1 MSEFE
6 KCARE
11 YCDVKVCYVDLQ
23 RMIRKLPCEFGNR
36 RRYSYDEGTEN
47 PCWLDY
53 REGGITLDEACE
65 NCQITI
71 PKSEDRS
78 RLGRL
83 LPNLA
88 KAMYAAYRAEIGGED
103 E

>member
-11 YCDVKVCYVDLQ
+11 YCDVKVRFLNLQ
-23 RMIRKLPCEFGNR
+23 RMMRKLPCEFENR
-36 RRYSYDEGTEN
+36 SRYRYDEEPDN

-53 REGGITLDEACE
+53 RGGCITLDEACE
-65 NCQITI
+65 NCQTTI
-71 PKSEDRS
+71 PQAKERR
-78 RLGRL
+78 RLGKL

-88 KAMYAAYRAEIGGED
+88 KAIYAAYRAEIGD
-103 E
+103 KDD

>member
-6 KCARE
+6 TCARE
-11 YCDVKVCYVDLQ
+11 YCDVKVRHVDLK
-23 RMIRKLPCEFGNR
+23 RLIHKLPCKSENR
-36 RRYSYDEGTEN
+36 RRFSYSEESEN
-47 PCWLDY
+47 PCWWDY
-53 REGGITLDEACE
+53 GEGSITLDEACE

-71 PKSEDRS
+71 PQVKERGH
-78 RLGRL
+78 LGKL

-88 KAMYAAYRAEIGGED
+88 KAMYAAYRAEGGED

>member
-11 YCDVKVCYVDLQ
+11 YCDVKVRFLDLQ
-23 RMIRKLPCEFGNR
+23 RMMRKLPCEFENGG
-36 RRYSYDEGTEN
+36 RYNDEGIEN

-65 NCQITI
+65 NCQTTI
-71 PKSEDRS
+71 PQVEERR
-78 RLGRL
+78 RLGKL
-83 LPNLA
+83 VPNLA